1 MGCLLSANSGHR
13 CLGLRDTAPR
23 RRVEA
28 AEHLLDYECPEEVR
42 VECKEFLTSIF
53 EDGEQHVDIRLDA
66 LKLMRKFE
74 AAKITPRTVRTNQR
88 GSERDRREAWRN
100 YEIDQRHW
108 KLSLA
113 IRDTPPK
120 GWADDLYSD
129 SYEAPEGWPP
139 WG

>member
-1 MGCLLSANSGHR
+1 MNTRAIDA
-13 CLGLRDTAPR
+13 LRRIMLDADGVSPR

-42 VECKEFLTSIF
+42 VECKEFLASIF
-53 EDGEQHVDIRLDA
+53 EDDEQQVDIRLDA

-74 AAKITPRTVRTNQR
+74 AAKVTPRTVRTARQD
-88 GSERDRREAWRN
+88 GDRREAWRN
-100 YEIDQRHW
+100 YEIKQRHW

-113 IRDTPPK
+113 IKDTPPP

-129 SYEAPEGWPP
+129 EYQAPEEGWPP